1 MLPGNA
7 EGQRAGHGEE
17 PPHTGPCRLRLGI
30 WFYSKCDEDTSRGFA
45 QRTHVTTF
53 HRPHWVGQMESR
65 Q

>member
-1 MLPGNA
+1 M
-7 EGQRAGHGEE
+7 
-17 PPHTGPCRLRLGI
+17 GPCRLWLGI
-30 WFYSKCDEDTSRGFA
+30 WFYSKCDEDTSRGFK